1 MISLYTV
8 PFFTFMAEKLGVMDV
23 PDNRKIHTGRVP
35 RLGGLGVVTA
45 VLVVYLIVGDF
56 SKLTIW
62 YVVANAVIIAT
73 GLADDVFDLPAKVKF
88 AGQIVA
94 ALITIFLAGVLF
106 PFGMAGGDLG
116 YIISV
121 MLSLLWI
128 VGVTNAVNFMDG
140 MDGLASG
147 ISFMA
152 FGAMAVGIASKGL
165 DYYCLMSFAFMG
177 GILGFMRYNMPPAK
191 VFMGDTGSLFMG
203 FNIAAMALAVSYKS
217 GTLLSLFVPF
227 LYISLPVFDTFL
239 AIIRRLRRGESPF
252 SPDNEHI
259 HHRIL
264 GLEFSTQ
271 QSLIIFYAVSIALNI
286 IAVMSYEWNLRTL
299 IFASI
304 LLLYILLILIKL
316 FDIFNL
322 RTAIRSVNQWVSKA
336 AKDAEIPFDG
346 GYVKIVN
353 RAVAVLTIFLMLFF
367 MYKYDGWDIERVK
380 MLIIFLFILSF
391 IVVARRILQ
400 VRNDFIAFLIF
411 WIYFYVVFYLYH
423 MGFVNLLAVSAFS
436 MGLVVL
442 IKAILLKRWGLFFSN
457 PMEFIMIF
465 SIIIMWKFS
474 GAQTKDM
481 FLISLI
487 TFVIYYGNKVYFSR
501 GYSYFK
507 YYLLMLALLILF
519 APLRFYVSFLTG
531 A

>member
-227 LYISLPVFDTFL
+227 QP
-239 AIIRRLRRGESPF
+239 
-252 SPDNEHI
+252 
-259 HHRIL
+259 
-264 GLEFSTQ
+264 
-271 QSLIIFYAVSIALNI
+271 
-286 IAVMSYEWNLRTL
+286 
-299 IFASI
+299 
-304 LLLYILLILIKL
+304 
-316 FDIFNL
+316 
-322 RTAIRSVNQWVSKA
+322 
-336 AKDAEIPFDG
+336 
-346 GYVKIVN
+346 
-353 RAVAVLTIFLMLFF
+353 
-367 MYKYDGWDIERVK
+367 
-380 MLIIFLFILSF
+380 
-391 IVVARRILQ
+391 
-400 VRNDFIAFLIF
+400 
-411 WIYFYVVFYLYH
+411 
-423 MGFVNLLAVSAFS
+423 
-436 MGLVVL
+436 
-442 IKAILLKRWGLFFSN
+442 
-457 PMEFIMIF
+457 
-465 SIIIMWKFS
+465 
-474 GAQTKDM
+474 
-481 FLISLI
+481 
-487 TFVIYYGNKVYFSR
+487 
-501 GYSYFK
+501 
-507 YYLLMLALLILF
+507 
-519 APLRFYVSFLTG
+519 
-531 A
+531 